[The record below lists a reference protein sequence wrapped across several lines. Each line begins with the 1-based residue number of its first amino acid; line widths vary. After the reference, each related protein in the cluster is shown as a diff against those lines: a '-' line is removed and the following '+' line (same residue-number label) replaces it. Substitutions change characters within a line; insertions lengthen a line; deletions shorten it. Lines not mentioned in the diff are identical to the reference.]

1 MNLKS
6 RARGKKK
13 EDIEWDLS
21 QTFTQFKNACDIRVV
36 DYEGDSGEM
45 NMRIKENK

>member
-6 RARGKKK
+6 RAREKKKK

-21 QTFTQFKNACDIRVV
+21 QTFTQFKNACI
-36 DYEGDSGEM
+36 
-45 NMRIKENK
+45 ENNTHLH